1 MRRPGEHAILATFHT
16 ADDRTRKVLRQGR
29 PFSSVARFSGTNI
42 TPVSLTMEA
51 CKQGD
56 DLVRIELLVHPEQ
69 TKQLPEGIGFE
80 LVAGNVLLGGGR
92 ILRPVRER
100 KGV

>member
-1 MRRPGEHAILATFHT
+1 MLATFRP

-29 PFSSVARFSGTNI
+29 PFSSVARFSDTDI

-51 CKQGD
+51 YQQGD

-80 LVAGNVLLGGGR
+80 LVAGNVLLGSGR
-92 ILRPVRER
+92 ILRPARER